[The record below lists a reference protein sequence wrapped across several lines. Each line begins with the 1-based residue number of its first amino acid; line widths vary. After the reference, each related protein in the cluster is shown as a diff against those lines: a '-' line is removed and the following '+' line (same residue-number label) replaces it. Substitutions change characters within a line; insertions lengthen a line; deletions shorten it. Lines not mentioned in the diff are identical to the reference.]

1 MFLEV
6 KIRKDGQEKW
16 VDARKFFDYMI
27 KEYSK
32 VSYKGKSVDP
42 YPDRVNKFF
51 DDIPKDLI
59 DMWKKAYP
67 NLDVKA
73 ECERARA
80 WLLTNTNKA
89 KTNFKA
95 YTNRWLG
102 NASNNGGSTAFS
114 VDKVYEKQQRQSNYY
129 KKLDENKATDEERA
143 EALQSIRD
151 VLKNKRGLN
160 GRK

>member
-42 YPDRVNKFF
+42 YPDRVNKFY

-114 VDKVYEKQQRQSNYY
+114 VDKVYDFYGRLNDSISCRTNTSRNEKLRQSRFITEL
-129 KKLDENKATDEERA
+129 K
-143 EALQSIRD
+143 IRYH
-151 VLKNKRGLN
+151 
-160 GRK
+160 